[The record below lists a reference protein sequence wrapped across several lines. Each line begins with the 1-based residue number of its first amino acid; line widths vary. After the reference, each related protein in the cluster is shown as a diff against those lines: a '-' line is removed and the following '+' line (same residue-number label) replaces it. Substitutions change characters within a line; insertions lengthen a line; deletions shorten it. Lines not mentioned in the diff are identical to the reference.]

1 MILKAILL
9 GLVAMLG
16 HTNFLFGTNLL
27 DRPLIM
33 CTLTGLVMGDLKSGI
48 IIGAMMEL
56 AFIGAFSVGASLPP
70 DMISGGVL
78 GTALTLAAGNDPEVA
93 LFATVIALI
102 IVNMQNNQVITATEM
117 GGDEDDDF

>member
-33 CTLTGLVMGDLKSGI
+33 CTLTGPVSYTHLDVYKRQPIYQLLFRNSGR
-48 IIGAMMEL
+48 
-56 AFIGAFSVGASLPP
+56 
-70 DMISGGVL
+70 
-78 GTALTLAAGNDPEVA
+78 
-93 LFATVIALI
+93 
-102 IVNMQNNQVITATEM
+102 
-117 GGDEDDDF
+117 

>member
-56 AFIGAFSVGASLPP
+56 AFIGAFSVG
-70 DMISGGVL
+70 G
-78 GTALTLAAGNDPEVA
+78 
-93 LFATVIALI
+93 
-102 IVNMQNNQVITATEM
+102 ITSTRY
-117 GGDEDDDF
+117 DFWRCAWSCFDTCSRK

>member
-78 GTALTLAAGNDPEVA
+78 GHLQQEMILRLHLQLAY
-93 LFATVIALI
+93 LLLH
-102 IVNMQNNQVITATEM
+102 
-117 GGDEDDDF
+117 

>member
-33 CTLTGLVMGDLKSGI
+33 WLNCNPRFHTRY
-48 IIGAMMEL
+48 
-56 AFIGAFSVGASLPP
+56 
-70 DMISGGVL
+70 L
-78 GTALTLAAGNDPEVA
+78 G
-93 LFATVIALI
+93 
-102 IVNMQNNQVITATEM
+102 
-117 GGDEDDDF
+117 

>member
-33 CTLTGLVMGDLKSGI
+33 CTLTGLVMGDLKV
-48 IIGAMMEL
+48 EL
-56 AFIGAFSVGASLPP
+56 L
-70 DMISGGVL
+70 L
-78 GTALTLAAGNDPEVA
+78 G
-93 LFATVIALI
+93 
-102 IVNMQNNQVITATEM
+102 Q
-117 GGDEDDDF
+117 

>member
-27 DRPLIM
+27 DRTINNVYINWA
-33 CTLTGLVMGDLKSGI
+33 GYGRFKKWNYYWGND
-48 IIGAMMEL
+48 GAC
-56 AFIGAFSVGASLPP
+56 IYRSFSVGASLPP

-78 GTALTLAAGNDPEVA
+78 ELL
-93 LFATVIALI
+93 
-102 IVNMQNNQVITATEM
+102 
-117 GGDEDDDF
+117 

>member
-48 IIGAMMEL
+48 IIGAMM
-56 AFIGAFSVGASLPP
+56 
-70 DMISGGVL
+70 
-78 GTALTLAAGNDPEVA
+78 
-93 LFATVIALI
+93 
-102 IVNMQNNQVITATEM
+102 
-117 GGDEDDDF
+117 

>member
-56 AFIGAFSVGASLPP
+56 AFIGAFAASVK
-70 DMISGGVL
+70 
-78 GTALTLAAGNDPEVA
+78 AAP
-93 LFATVIALI
+93 
-102 IVNMQNNQVITATEM
+102 ITST
-117 GGDEDDDF
+117 GYDFWRCAWSCFDTCSRK